1 MRQGGRKWKEKL
13 AGKLEIK
20 CRAKKQPLSETR
32 WPVLGHVTLSERGKA
47 FYNIAMIL
55 DVNYYAVRTRD
66 RLQIR
71 YRSEWLKKRKSKQK
85 AFSPSFLSKINC
97 HESSLEIMIRATSQ
111 AEPIGTNIA
120 KFVRIQNRIDNRR
133 LWQTLNVSSSE
144 RTVHLTHGSITAS
157 NHPWRWI
164 GDGVGKK
171 HLIEGSST
179 TAGSRGPGSD
189 WWWFW
194 WFQGAVWDRGRGLM
208 APSCVLGFLFSVLLI
223 DVVRCSDSNGM

>member
-1 MRQGGRKWKEKL
+1 MLSGEEPQTTSPKSAAADPAVSPWPQEQATFCLFSSNTTGGCTVHLSRITLLLWQKRSTVNMRQGGRKWKEKL

-71 YRSEWLKKRKSKQK
+71 YPSEWLKKRKSKQK

-133 LWQTLNVSSSE
+133 L
-144 RTVHLTHGSITAS
+144 
-157 NHPWRWI
+157 
-164 GDGVGKK
+164 
-171 HLIEGSST
+171 
-179 TAGSRGPGSD
+179 
-189 WWWFW
+189 
-194 WFQGAVWDRGRGLM
+194 
-208 APSCVLGFLFSVLLI
+208 
-223 DVVRCSDSNGM
+223 